1 MFHQSKL
8 AYLISSGLEIKYF
21 WPQLIL
27 QMIEQI
33 LLKSSLII
41 WSRVKTAFQ
50 IIISAFVK

>member
-21 WPQLIL
+21 WPQLFL

-50 IIISAFVK
+50 IIISAFLK

>member
-21 WPQLIL
+21 WSQLFL
-27 QMIEQI
+27 QVIEQI

-41 WSRVKTAFQ
+41 WSRVKTVFQ
-50 IIISAFVK
+50 IIISAFLK